1 MKRFKISLHP
11 KLSYPVAADD
21 FASDII
27 GLFTG
32 TMHGHMEKWEY
43 APALFP
49 GDPAGGGHHWEDLVK
64 SPGHYYL
71 AQGDMDVIS
80 WAVQQNELAEAV
92 SSIEAVM
99 ELGPGSNEG
108 ISKKTLPF
116 LKICKNIQQY
126 IAIDATAEQAANAA
140 RIVQTAVGIPV
151 GSRNQDFINTAIMPL
166 PARKT
171 ALIMWGSSIGN
182 IEGTANSNSF
192 SKLVKKIKAFSH
204 GLKRHDLMIFGVDTE
219 QDERKILNAYSEPA
233 LRAEILSPLH
243 RLKRDGYVTGR
254 FDPRVWAHES
264 VWFPEVGQCAHT
276 IYPLFDQRINIS
288 GRTIDIPAWR
298 RFVSNNSYKF
308 TKEQACHAVAQAGLH
323 MVTCLQ
329 NGPIALLVARK

>member
-1 MKRFKISLHP
+1 MKLFKINSHP
-11 KLSYPVAADD
+11 KLAYPVAADD

-32 TMHGHMEKWEY
+32 EKHGHMEKWEY

-64 SPGHYYL
+64 NPGHYYL

-80 WAVQQNELAEAV
+80 WAVHQNEL
-92 SSIEAVM
+92 IEAVTGIEAIM
-99 ELGPGSNEG
+99 ELGPGSPEA
-108 ISKKTLPF
+108 IAKKTLPF

-126 IAIDATAEQAANAA
+126 IAIDATAEQSANAA
-140 RIVQTAVGIPV
+140 RTVQASAGLRT
-151 GSRNQDFINTAIMPL
+151 GSRNQDFINTAITPL
-166 PARKT
+166 PTKKT
-171 ALIMWGSSIGN
+171 ALVMWGSSIGN
-182 IEGTANSNSF
+182 IEGAANSNPF
-192 SKLVKKIKAFSH
+192 SKLVKKIRAFSR
-204 GLKRHDLMIFGVDTE
+204 GLKPHDLMIFGVDTE

-243 RLKRDGYVTGR
+243 RLKRDGYATGS

-264 VWFPEVGQCAHT
+264 IWFPENGQCAHT
-276 IYPLFDQRINIS
+276 IYPLFDQRINIA

-298 RFVSNNSYKF
+298 RFISNNSYKF
-308 TKEQACHAVAQAGLH
+308 TQEQACRAVNHAGLRT
-323 MVTCLQ
+323 VACLQ
-329 NGPIALLVARK
+329 SGPIALLIAQK